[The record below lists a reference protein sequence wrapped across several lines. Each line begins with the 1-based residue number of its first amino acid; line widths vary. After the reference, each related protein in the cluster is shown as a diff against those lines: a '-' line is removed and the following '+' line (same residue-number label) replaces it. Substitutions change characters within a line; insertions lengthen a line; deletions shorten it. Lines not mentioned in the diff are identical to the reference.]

1 MLRMN
6 ESHLQ
11 LRSKVSLAHV
21 NVAALNFYNNRFKLH
36 TKDFSIIVCSA
47 AMGLKRAV
55 LASVKMQMAWSSGRV
70 WHGLLLSDFLLPGL
84 HGQLCS

>member
-6 ESHLQ
+6 VSHLQ

-36 TKDFSIIVCSA
+36 TKDFSIIVCLA
-47 AMGLKRAV
+47 AEGATRALDETVVGLSTNSWPSWPARRDRW
-55 LASVKMQMAWSSGRV
+55 VK
-70 WHGLLLSDFLLPGL
+70 LFCD
-84 HGQLCS
+84 